1 MKSKWIYFL
10 NKSDIGK
17 KQQDKSSKIDFKDY
31 IEKTITANDIRARIV
46 SIPSSIIKRIDND
59 LNRIDVLINKEK
71 SYNFSINRSR
81 NYFGGVT
88 QFLKDY
94 NFITDE
100 GVIIPKKSKWFYD
113 KENIINI
120 IID

>member
-1 MKSKWIYFL
+1 M
-10 NKSDIGK
+10 
-17 KQQDKSSKIDFKDY
+17 
-31 IEKTITANDIRARIV
+31 
-46 SIPSSIIKRIDND
+46 
-59 LNRIDVLINKEK
+59 INKEK